1 MQVRSYLQMSIAL
14 AMVTIAAR
22 PNGLLAWSMLGKAR
36 AVHSVAL
43 EVDARRLFINVWP
56 TVGVVLGLLAVMA
69 AGWGWLDPVVAIAVA
84 LNILRVGASLVWQAA
99 GGLMDEAL
107 EPAQRATVERVLVEH
122 SHDNVRFDH
131 VTSRR
136 AAEER
141 GRVER
146 ALMQALPGLRASIQL
161 LPLGVEADL
170 GDEIGSA

>member
-1 MQVRSYLQMSIAL
+1 VQVRSYLQLSIAL

-22 PNGLLAWSMLGKAR
+22 PNGLLAWSMLRKAR

-43 EVDARRLFINVWP
+43 EVDARRLFTNVWP

-69 AGWGWLDPVVAIAVA
+69 TGWLDPVVAIAVA

-107 EPAQRATVERVLVEH
+107 EPAQRATVERLLAEH

-161 LPLGVEADL
+161 LPLGVEAHL
-170 GDEIGSA
+170 CDEVGSA